1 MSRDTLI
8 DKLQQLSNVSCTGK
22 YGKYNL
28 NISQQ
33 SNDAVQNFNSDLLL
47 PVFLVYTLISQL
59 LILI

>member
-8 DKLQQLSNVSCTGK
+8 DKLQQPSNVSCTGK
-22 YGKYNL
+22 CGKYNI
-28 NISQQ
+28 NTSQQ
-33 SNDAVQNFNSDLLL
+33 SNDAVRNFNSDLLL

>member
-1 MSRDTLI
+1 M
-8 DKLQQLSNVSCTGK
+8 SCTGK

-33 SNDAVQNFNSDLLL
+33 SKDAVQNFNSDLLL